1 MIQRRPQARHSSSS
15 WTGALTLLPFA
26 LLLMPFV
33 IGCAGDDFSR
43 AHTPHLSP
51 YGSSGLNARVF
62 YADAIARAKLKDTR
76 AYAEFIGTR
85 GDCTGIYD
93 KARYR
98 TLSVLRLV
106 NERDDCTEM
115 HQGLVEFTF
124 DVFEYLKGGGGD
136 ELVAVAIVD
145 IRSDVIQSVM
155 DRRAR
160 GDLTAWYDINYY
172 HDNPYTSMELA
183 LEAARKWENDRDR
196 RWDDREAIIMVHER
210 PIPGSADEATRY
222 TLGDIYGY
230 GIDTPHRVW
239 LPSVE
244 PVSARMSSGEMRFM
258 LDDPAWFETFSAP
271 EMIDLAPAMTNFA
284 PHTGRVRGKTSRARG
299 KMQPETI
306 SASEMKVVVAELE
319 EWIMDGEGVEEHLE
333 CIRESFWDES
343 YENGVKE
350 GGDTTY
356 LRYGHSLAS
365 GLPSQTVAVEM
376 SRAHGDKVWLDGRDL
391 ELFELHPYNNGVV
404 LSKRP
409 LPAGEYAFY
418 ENFQAI
424 RFIPC
429 DYLSFRARNTIEHF
443 VRVKSQEGVVH
454 EAFFDPAASGGVI
467 GFSSAFGKLAPAAF
481 IIGQTETTIQSLY
494 WQSGEVALTLAP
506 PASLSGYALD
516 FIALDG
522 AVSATLVV
530 DDATVEGGTLA
541 WAHAAQPWSDGDL
554 LMLRVRETAPEQ

>member
-1 MIQRRPQARHSSSS
+1 MILRRPQARRSSSRR
-15 WTGALTLLPFA
+15 TGALTLLAFA

-33 IGCAGDDFSR
+33 IGCAGDDFLRVHGSYP
-43 AHTPHLSP
+43 TPH
-51 YGSSGLNARVF
+51 GSFGLNERVF

-98 TLSVLRLV
+98 ILSVLRFV

-136 ELVAVAIVD
+136 ELVAVATVN

-160 GDLTAWYDINYY
+160 GEFIAWYDINY
-172 HDNPYTSMELA
+172 DNPYTSMELA
-183 LEAARKWENDRDR
+183 LEAARKWENDRDG
-196 RWDDREAIIMVHER
+196 RWDDREAIIMVYER
-210 PIPGSADEATRY
+210 PIPDSTNEATRY

-230 GIDTPHRVW
+230 GIDTSNRVW

-244 PVSARMSSGEMRFM
+244 PVSAGTSSSETRF
-258 LDDPAWFETFSAP
+258 LLEDTAWFETISAS
-271 EMIDLAPAMTNFA
+271 EMMNFA
-284 PHTGRVRGKTSRARG
+284 PQTGRARRNTQSGRARG
-299 KMQPETI
+299 KTQPETI
-306 SASEMKVVVAELE
+306 SASEMKAVVAKLE
-319 EWIMDGEGVEEHLE
+319 KWIMNGEGVDGHLE
-333 CIRESFWDES
+333 CIRESFRDES
-343 YENGVKE
+343 YLNGIME
-350 GGDTTY
+350 RGESAY
-356 LRYGHSLAS
+356 LRYNHSLAS
-365 GLPSQTVAVEM
+365 GLPAQTVAVEI
-376 SRAHGDKVWLDGRDL
+376 SRVRGDKAWIAGEDA
-391 ELFELHPYNNGVV
+391 ELFELPPNYNSMV

-424 RFIPC
+424 RLIPC
-429 DYLSFRARNTIEHF
+429 DYLSFRTRNTIEHF
-443 VRVKSQEGVVH
+443 VHVTPPDGVVH
-454 EAFFDPAASGGVI
+454 EAFFDPAASDDKV
-467 GFSSAFGKLAPAAF
+467 GFSDTFGKLSPAAF
-481 IIGQTETTIQSLY
+481 TVGQTETTIESLH

-522 AVSATLVV
+522 AVSATLGA
-530 DDATVEGGTLA
+530 DDATVEGGTLT
-541 WAHAAQPWSDGDL
+541 WADPAQPWSDGDL
-554 LMLRVRETAPEQ
+554 LMLRIHETAPEP